1 MTESPAPP
9 PPPRSKRPFII
20 LGVVLVVIAAAG
32 LTYYLLN
39 RGYATTEDAQI
50 DGNIYQIAP
59 RIAGQVAQV
68 LVDDNQHV
76 TQGQLLV
83 LLDPADQQMALDKA
97 QATAAQAQ
105 ADLGQAEAN
114 EAQAV
119 ANVAVADASLLQA
132 TQDFARYKAINPNA
146 TSRQQVDNAAA
157 TLRGAQARRD
167 VAIQQVAGMQAAI
180 VSAQAAY
187 HADLVSVRDARLQRS
202 YTRITAPAS
211 GYVSQRTVRAGAV
224 VAAGT
229 ALLAVVG
236 DNLWV
241 TANYKETQLAG
252 ITPGA
257 AATVTVDAV
266 PGVVFHAHVASI
278 DRGTGTVFSL
288 LPAQNATGNYVKIIQ
303 RVPVKL
309 TFDDPA
315 QVAKYVLSLGM
326 SVEPSVRISK

>member
-1 MTESPAPP
+1 MTDSDAPP
-9 PPPRSKRPFII
+9 PASRRPFII
-20 LGVVLVVIAAAG
+20 LGLVLAVIAAAG
-32 LTYYLLN
+32 LVYYLVN
-39 RGYATTEDAQI
+39 RGDATTEDAQI

-59 RIAGQVAQV
+59 RVAGQVAQV

-76 TQGQLLV
+76 SRGQLLV
-83 LLDPADQQMALDKA
+83 LLDPGDQQVALEKA

-105 ADLGQAEAN
+105 ANLGEAEAN
-114 EAQAV
+114 ESQAV

-132 TQDFARYKAINPNA
+132 TQDFERYKAIDPNA
-146 TSRQQVDNAAA
+146 TSRQQVDAAAA

-167 VAIQQVAGMQAAI
+167 AAVQQVAGMRAGI

-187 HADLVSVRDARLQRS
+187 HADLVAVQDARLQLS
-202 YTRITAPAS
+202 YTRIAAPAA

-229 ALLAVVG
+229 PLLAVVG
-236 DNLWV
+236 DDVWV
-241 TANYKETQLAG
+241 TANYKETQLAE
-252 ITPGA
+252 IQPGA
-257 AATVTVDAV
+257 AASVTVDAV
-266 PGVVFHAHVASI
+266 PDVVFKMHVASI

-315 QVAKYVLSLGM
+315 QAAKYLLSLGM